1 MSIKDVKPLWEPK
14 QKSSTGLDFCFCG
27 SGEIRTHDE
36 LPHAGFQDRCLQP
49 LGHTS
54 FQYSGLEE
62 YSIIFLKML
71 Y

>member
-1 MSIKDVKPLWEPK
+1 MIRFVIYITA
-14 QKSSTGLDFCFCG
+14 SSKYLAMTYVVLAVNGG

-54 FQYSGLEE
+54 LF
-62 YSIIFLKML
+62 KA
-71 Y
+71 